1 MKYDVAVVGAGVA
14 GLVTA
19 SLLAKEGKRVALVE
33 GHRYLGGRAMHHRY
47 RGHEIGLGS
56 HLVEDPGDS
65 LTRACDY
72 VGITVEH
79 SERSDSMPFWD
90 RTGWKP
96 IQDFYG
102 GAARQGLKRCIEAV
116 TQSEYSEF
124 DTWDHASLRE
134 WMSQYTSDEGVFLVW
149 EAISVLEQ
157 ITFRWW
163 EHSASENLYTRKL
176 HYDKK
181 RTAGYSFWPMGGWE
195 TLWKQMAEVFERNG
209 GTVRTSEMVERVVI
223 ENAQVKGLE
232 LRNREDR
239 SKPGEVIE
247 ADQVVVNAP
256 VWDLN
261 KLFDDDVLPW
271 DLEQRVKLLA
281 NNRNKACW
289 LGYWIAAKEPVIASS
304 ELEMASFFATPRTGM
319 PGFTLNFTG
328 YDPGI
333 SPPGEYLTCFGAAFD
348 ATEHYGDRRWYE
360 STFDK
365 LWLDIEEMLP
375 AAKHALWKKPHVV
388 TTYGVI
394 CKPGLVGAV
403 RPDTYVRGIE
413 GLWLTGDTT
422 RARGI
427 GIDKAARSGITAAEA
442 VLGNRLPFFADTVR
456 Y

>member
-1 MKYDVAVVGAGVA
+1 
-14 GLVTA
+14 
-19 SLLAKEGKRVALVE
+19 
-33 GHRYLGGRAMHHRY
+33 
-47 RGHEIGLGS
+47 
-56 HLVEDPGDS
+56 
-65 LTRACDY
+65 
-72 VGITVEH
+72 
-79 SERSDSMPFWD
+79 MPFWD
-90 RTGWKP
+90 KTGWKP

-134 WMSQYTSDEGVFLVW
+134 WMSQYTSDDGVFLVW

-195 TLWKQMAEVFERNG
+195 TLWKEMAEVFERNG
-209 GTVRTSEMVERVVI
+209 GTVRTSEMVERVLV

-442 VLGNRLPFFADTVR
+442 VLGGRLPFFADTVR